1 MAEEKDL
8 AAVDLVHQ
16 PTDPKPKLSNCL
28 QWYVDNKYFTYE
40 SFSPPNTVSMKCCDC
55 KKKDHCFS
63 KEWFKF
69 NIALSIPAL
78 LFTVEVCLKF
88 EFKLNTV
95 IFIYFLKETQSFCS
109 FC

>member
-40 SFSPPNTVSMKCCDC
+40 SFSPPNTVSMKCDC
-55 KKKDHCFS
+55 KKKR
-63 KEWFKF
+63 
-69 NIALSIPAL
+69 LL
-78 LFTVEVCLKF
+78 LFKGVVQ
-88 EFKLNTV
+88 
-95 IFIYFLKETQSFCS
+95 I
-109 FC
+109 